1 MRRSTL
7 LSVGIALVLPA
18 AAMAAPVEYT
28 IDPAHTY
35 PSLEMPH
42 MGISVWRGKINQTTG
57 SVTLDRD
64 ARTGTVDIAMD
75 ADSIDF
81 GLDAMNEEARKPR
94 WLDAAQFPRLTYT
107 GTIRFAGDTP
117 VAVDGK
123 LTLRGQTHPVK
134 LAIDQFRCIEHPMTH
149 REVCGA
155 DAQADIDRAAF
166 GMPAGNTPADSRI
179 HLRIQVEAR
188 RK

>member
-1 MRRSTL
+1 MRRTIL
-7 LSVGIALVLPA
+7 LSIGLTMLLPC
-18 AAMAAPVEYT
+18 AAMAAPVDYA
-28 IDPAHTY
+28 IDAAHTY

-42 MGISVWRGKINQTTG
+42 MGISVWRGKINRTSGT
-57 SVTLDRD
+57 VRLDRD
-64 ARTGTVDIAMD
+64 ARSGTVDIAME
-75 ADSIDF
+75 ASSIDF

-94 WLDAAQFPRLTYT
+94 WLDAGQFPRLTYA

-117 VAVDGK
+117 VAVDGE

-134 LAIDQFRCIEHPMTH
+134 LAINAFRCIEHPMTH

-155 DAQADIDRAAF
+155 DAEADLDRVAF
-166 GMPAGNTPADSRI
+166 GMPAGNSPADSRI

-188 RK
+188 RQ